1 MWLYGNTAC
10 CLQQECQTYR
20 AIPASPM
27 GPGSAA
33 QEPLDSTS
41 AWHRLTHTSDTGAK
55 LSLPKAKPNSWARPV
70 GQDWDSSMAKANP
83 PRVVHTH
90 TTSPCS
96 FPAVPSP
103 GRPCGHGVPRDWGQ
117 ASASHRA
124 ELQRAAPEGCR
135 AVPVGEGRRIPG
147 PWGGREAEGKPL
159 CTLFPQSGT
168 PQTFRQRIMELFGW
182 ERTSKG
188 CPVQPLQRAGTF

>member
-70 GQDWDSSMAKANP
+70 GQD
-83 PRVVHTH
+83 
-90 TTSPCS
+90 
-96 FPAVPSP
+96 
-103 GRPCGHGVPRDWGQ
+103 
-117 ASASHRA
+117 
-124 ELQRAAPEGCR
+124 
-135 AVPVGEGRRIPG
+135 
-147 PWGGREAEGKPL
+147 
-159 CTLFPQSGT
+159 
-168 PQTFRQRIMELFGW
+168 
-182 ERTSKG
+182 
-188 CPVQPLQRAGTF
+188 